1 MVVRKET
8 QQTGVIVNQSAQRHV
23 SRGLRAL
30 SSILAM
36 VLTMALMLL
45 YAPTPSARAM
55 ESTTSAES
63 TDGML
68 SINSSTAVLTDT
80 SGYHLNATVTNTTGQ
95 EIPAGTL
102 TLAMNAFYTFVSRND
117 IQDWSEGNGRIPT
130 PQSVGQADVPALQ
143 PGASAN
149 VSIDADAHQES
160 LAAINSWGPKP
171 VLLSYSANGT
181 PLAQSHTFVT
191 RTGAGLHTPSTPALH
206 ITVAQ
211 PLAAN
216 GWTTDS
222 KLLGQLVDEGGISS
236 SKLAKIAMPSKDD
249 DARLSF
255 LLGNYITLTNLTER
269 EAQRII
275 DLHISPINVSVHTT
289 DPQLHCTMLGNKNAE
304 RSLDYIQA
312 FCKAGIVM
320 NGQIVICPG
329 WNDGDQLRRT
339 LRDLT
344 DWEFSSCSL
353 VPVGITKYRKG
364 LAKLRPVDADCAR
377 EIIAIAEEFGQENL
391 RRFGTR
397 RFFCADELY
406 LRAGLPLPQEDY
418 YDGYRQL
425 ENGVGMLRSLEQDFL
440 SAMRLEDPA
449 AAPSPFT
456 IATGTAAAPF
466 LRGLLEQAKA
476 YFPRLEGQ
484 VIAVENDFFGH
495 TIDVAGLLTGQD
507 LSAQLQ
513 RVPSLGRVLLP
524 LHMLRHGETVFL
536 DDYTVARLA
545 DELGCPVQIVGID
558 GGDLLDAMLDAS
570 STVS

>member
-1 MVVRKET
+1 MSTIITTIDRHSPAEKAGIQVGEQLLTINGHPIVDVLDYRFYGYDPLSRVELKTAAGDVR
-8 QQTGVIVNQSAQRHV
+8 
-23 SRGLRAL
+23 
-30 SSILAM
+30 
-36 VLTMALMLL
+36 
-45 YAPTPSARAM
+45 
-55 ESTTSAES
+55 
-63 TDGML
+63 
-68 SINSSTAVLTDT
+68 
-80 SGYHLNATVTNTTGQ
+80 TVTIRKAEGQ
-95 EIPAGTL
+95 DLGLNFDTYLMDEMRCCANHCIFCFVDQMPPGMRSTL
-102 TLAMNAFYTFVSRND
+102 YF
-117 IQDWSEGNGRIPT
+117 
-130 PQSVGQADVPALQ
+130 
-143 PGASAN
+143 
-149 VSIDADAHQES
+149 
-160 LAAINSWGPKP
+160 
-171 VLLSYSANGT
+171 
-181 PLAQSHTFVT
+181 
-191 RTGAGLHTPSTPALH
+191 
-206 ITVAQ
+206 
-211 PLAAN
+211 
-216 GWTTDS
+216 
-222 KLLGQLVDEGGISS
+222 
-236 SKLAKIAMPSKDD
+236 KDD

-344 DWEFSSCSL
+344 EWQFSSCSL
-353 VPVGITKYRKG
+353 VPVGITKYRQG
-364 LAKLRPVDADCAR
+364 LARLRPVDREDAR
-377 EIIAIAEEFGQENL
+377 DIIAIAEEFGQENL

-418 YDGYRQL
+418 YEGYRQL

-440 SAMRLEDPA
+440 SAMGLEEPD

-466 LRGLLEQAKA
+466 LRERLARAKA
-476 YFPRLEGQ
+476 SFPQLEGQ
-484 VIAVENDFFGH
+484 VVAVENDFLGH

-558 GGDLLDAMLDAS
+558 GGDLLDAMLEKE
-570 STVS
+570 V

>member
-1 MVVRKET
+1 MHRCTISHIDPDSPLRHAAHPGDRLVSINGNPITDVLDYKYYAYDPELAVCLRRPDGTEHT
-8 QQTGVIVNQSAQRHV
+8 VHV
-23 SRGLRAL
+23 SKPLGGELGLDFE
-30 SSILAM
+30 
-36 VLTMALMLL
+36 TYLMDNAHSCANHCVFCFIDQMPPGMRPTL
-45 YAPTPSARAM
+45 Y
-55 ESTTSAES
+55 
-63 TDGML
+63 
-68 SINSSTAVLTDT
+68 
-80 SGYHLNATVTNTTGQ
+80 
-95 EIPAGTL
+95 
-102 TLAMNAFYTFVSRND
+102 F
-117 IQDWSEGNGRIPT
+117 
-130 PQSVGQADVPALQ
+130 
-143 PGASAN
+143 
-149 VSIDADAHQES
+149 
-160 LAAINSWGPKP
+160 
-171 VLLSYSANGT
+171 
-181 PLAQSHTFVT
+181 
-191 RTGAGLHTPSTPALH
+191 
-206 ITVAQ
+206 
-211 PLAAN
+211 
-216 GWTTDS
+216 
-222 KLLGQLVDEGGISS
+222 
-236 SKLAKIAMPSKDD
+236 KDD

-255 LLGNYITLTNLTER
+255 LMGNYMTLTNLSER
-269 EAQRII
+269 EVQRII
-275 DLHISPINVSVHTT
+275 HLHISPINVSVHTT

-344 DWEFSSCSL
+344 EWQFSSCSL
-353 VPVGITKYRKG
+353 VPVGITKYRQG
-364 LAKLRPVDADCAR
+364 LAKLRPVSPEDARD
-377 EIIAIAEEFGQENL
+377 IIAIAEEFGQENL

-418 YDGYRQL
+418 YEGYRQL

-440 SAMRLEDPA
+440 SAMRLEEPD
-449 AAPSPFT
+449 AAPPPFT